1 MPADAIN
8 RVGVTTYGAD
18 WCGHQANALY
28 KLTAR
33 IRYYDRQS
41 ASERDMVAREAKARR
56 QHDDILTAVHRA
68 FLGTPPSFEDAVPT
82 VVMSDVNGQ
91 LYNLPPQA
99 WIDDRAAWNMLQSGR
114 VLFGSATHPAGVIL
128 TPEAAFNEEKIART
142 IRAQPM
148 TAQRLAEMSDAEFA
162 TAQALGWLSNLA
174 ATSSAGEV
182 ASGPEP
188 TMGPPNSQ
196 PGTEF
201 SGDLRGAEPPIAE
214 NQGAGTEDNGS
225 RDAFKTT
232 PEKLAEDSA
241 NRAAPAD
248 GTTAAPEQQPAAM
261 GHPELDAPQ
270 ATVEAAEQQS
280 AEALDGKPGES
291 LAPPKK
297 RGGRPQSPA
306 RFFARDIAFK
316 WLDEN
321 GTSQPGDGE
330 QAKLERHIT
339 DKLAKRNEFPAES
352 TIRDWVGNF
361 IAEYEAGRRI

>member
-1 MPADAIN
+1 MQNLRRRRRWAGCPIWP
-8 RVGVTTYGAD
+8 RH
-18 WCGHQANALY
+18 HQR
-28 KLTAR
+28 AR
-33 IRYYDRQS
+33 SPRDQS
-41 ASERDMVAREAKARR
+41 RRWGRRTRSRARSFRATFAVQNPPLRR
-56 QHDDILTAVHRA
+56 IT
-68 FLGTPPSFEDAVPT
+68 
-82 VVMSDVNGQ
+82 
-91 LYNLPPQA
+91 
-99 WIDDRAAWNMLQSGR
+99 
-114 VLFGSATHPAGVIL
+114 
-128 TPEAAFNEEKIART
+128 
-142 IRAQPM
+142 
-148 TAQRLAEMSDAEFA
+148 
-162 TAQALGWLSNLA
+162 
-174 ATSSAGEV
+174 
-182 ASGPEP
+182 
-188 TMGPPNSQ
+188 
-196 PGTEF
+196 
-201 SGDLRGAEPPIAE
+201 
-214 NQGAGTEDNGS
+214 
-225 RDAFKTT
+225 
-232 PEKLAEDSA
+232 
-241 NRAAPAD
+241 APAD
-248 GTTAAPEQQPAAM
+248 GTTAALEQQPAAM